1 MTNGDGIVLR
11 AVVGFGLGILVGVLL
26 VGVFMGAVR

>member
-11 AVVGFGLGILVGVLL
+11 AVVGFGLGILVGML
-26 VGVFMGAVR
+26 VGAVR

>member
-11 AVVGFGLGILVGVLL
+11 VVVGFGLGILVGML
-26 VGVFMGAVR
+26 VGTVR